1 MRLHILLALCLSF
14 CQIHASPLFG
24 WSFNPIATL
33 QADLLKIINQADVQ
47 QQAAKTTSSAAIQTS
62 LSSLQSV
69 ASSKWS
75 SLQSLL
81 STTTSLPPILTTSFT
96 ATTAK
101 PTTTSSV
108 KSTST
113 TANTVS
119 STAKP
124 SSITSTASSTAS
136 STSKTSSSAVA
147 SGTPCAGNTAA
158 DRSKWCNYSTSTD
171 YYNEVPDTGVTREYW
186 FNVQDGVASPDGIS
200 RYVQTINGSI
210 PGPTIIA
217 DWGDNVVVHVTNSL
231 TTNGS
236 SIHFH
241 GIHQKNTNQNDG
253 VPSVTQC
260 PIAYGDTYTY
270 RWRATQYGS
279 SWYHSHVG
287 LQAWEGVTGGIII
300 NGPATANY
308 DEDKGTLMLSDWGH
322 ETVDELYQKV
332 QTVGPQSMT
341 TGLINGTNVF
351 GADGASNQTGSRF
364 STSVQSG
371 KSYRFRL
378 VNSAIDSQ
386 FKFSVDS
393 HTMTVMAMDFVPIV
407 PYQTEILNIAIG
419 QRYDVVITAN
429 QASVAS
435 DFFIRAIPQSSCSEN
450 DNSDNI
456 RGVLHYGSST
466 GLPTTTGYT
475 FTDECVDEPVASL
488 VPYLPKTVS
497 SASKSP
503 EEAVT
508 VAQNSQK
515 LFKWYLNNSTFLSE
529 WEDPTLLMVQNNVT
543 AFGTP
548 DNLVEVPNANEWIYL
563 VIHSA
568 LPVPHPI
575 HLHGHD
581 FFVVS
586 QQSTTFDATT
596 AVSTYNLNNPHEE
609 T

>member
-1 MRLHILLALCLSF
+1 MLSVSIILPSSSYESPLTNILL
-14 CQIHASPLFG
+14 
-24 WSFNPIATL
+24 T
-33 QADLLKIINQADVQ
+33 
-47 QQAAKTTSSAAIQTS
+47 
-62 LSSLQSV
+62 
-69 ASSKWS
+69 
-75 SLQSLL
+75 
-81 STTTSLPPILTTSFT
+81 
-96 ATTAK
+96 
-101 PTTTSSV
+101 
-108 KSTST
+108 
-113 TANTVS
+113 
-119 STAKP
+119 
-124 SSITSTASSTAS
+124 
-136 STSKTSSSAVA
+136 
-147 SGTPCAGNTAA
+147 
-158 DRSKWCNYSTSTD
+158 
-171 YYNEVPDTGVTREYW
+171 
-186 FNVQDGVASPDGIS
+186 
-200 RYVQTINGSI
+200 
-210 PGPTIIA
+210 
-217 DWGDNVVVHVTNSL
+217 
-231 TTNGS
+231 
-236 SIHFH
+236 
-241 GIHQKNTNQNDG
+241 
-253 VPSVTQC
+253 
-260 PIAYGDTYTY
+260 
-270 RWRATQYGS
+270 
-279 SWYHSHVG
+279 
-287 LQAWEGVTGGIII
+287 
-300 NGPATANY
+300 
-308 DEDKGTLMLSDWGH
+308 
-322 ETVDELYQKV
+322 
-332 QTVGPQSMT
+332 
-341 TGLINGTNVF
+341 
-351 GADGASNQTGSRF
+351 
-364 STSVQSG
+364 
-371 KSYRFRL
+371 
-378 VNSAIDSQ
+378 
-386 FKFSVDS
+386 
-393 HTMTVMAMDFVPIV
+393 
-407 PYQTEILNIAIG
+407 G

-596 AVSTYNLNNPHEE
+596 AVSTYNLNNPPRRDVATLPGGGYLVLAFE
-609 T
+609 TDNPGAWLMHCHIGWHTSMGFAMQFLERASEIPKLLDTTQMLDTCTAWNGHAIIQEDSGV